1 MTITKN
7 ADRVGNFTSSEIAD
21 LMTEGKVKGTWGK
34 TALTYISEKNM
45 ERKLGRS
52 IGNET
57 NARSCSWG
65 KVVENRCFDLL
76 GTEYRL
82 SSQETFSHPEITF
95 WSGSPDGNKFDEGK
109 TVIDIKC
116 PMTLKSFCQLVDP
129 LYEGLTGTDC
139 INAVRNG
146 YRDKNGQD
154 HDKHKD
160 GDKYYWQLVSNA
172 IITDSKFAEL
182 IIYVPYFHELEAIR
196 DIVRTDK
203 SERNIGAWINFVDES
218 ELPYLI
224 EGGYYKNINVIRFE
238 IPIEDKLLLTAKVQT
253 AGKLLSK

>member
-1 MTITKN
+1 MTIIKN
-7 ADRVGNFTSSEIAD
+7 ADRVGNFTSSAIAD

-34 TALTYISEKNM
+34 PAITYISEKNM
-45 ERKLGRS
+45 ERKLNRS
-52 IGNET
+52 LGNDT
-57 NARSCSWG
+57 NARSTSWG
-65 KVVENRCFDLL
+65 KIVEGRCFDLL

-82 SSQETFSHPEITF
+82 SSQETFSHPDIDF
-95 WSGSPDGNKFDEGK
+95 WSGSPDGNKFDEGR

-129 LYEGLTGTDC
+129 LYDGLTDIEC

-146 YRDKNGQD
+146 YTDKNGRE

-160 GDKYYWQLVSNA
+160 GEKYYWQLVSNA
-172 IITDSKFAEL
+172 ILTACKYAEL
-182 IIYVPYFHELEAIR
+182 IVYVPYFHELEAIR
-196 DIVRTDK
+196 DIVRADK

-224 EGGYYKNINVIRFE
+224 EGEFYKNLNIIRFE
-238 IPIEDKLLLTAKVQT
+238 VPESDKLLLTSKVEQ
-253 AGKLLSK
+253 AGKLLNK